1 VGGFIKYRNEAE
13 RKECDKLIREL
24 PAVFGRI
31 VKAVG
36 NLDRQFLQ
44 ISASV
49 DDITRS
55 SLGGK
60 APKQA
65 RDLQAALSSIQAQ
78 LQRLASSTREAR
90 REMPAQEIAAH
101 RRNLGKIVASLD
113 KSSQT
118 QALITQNLS
127 EAYARIKRLEELYQ
141 PLESGSATGT
151 TESIDRQNTVSR
163 SPA

>member
-1 VGGFIKYRNEAE
+1 MLRVSHGGGIVGGFISYRNEAE
-13 RKECDKLIREL
+13 RKEFDKLLREL
-24 PAVFGRI
+24 PPVFGRI
-31 VKAVG
+31 VKAAS

-65 RDLQAALSSIQAQ
+65 RGLQEALSSIQAQ

-90 REMPAQEIAAH
+90 REMPAKEIAAH
-101 RRNLGKIVASLD
+101 RRNLRKILALLD
-113 KSSQT
+113 RSSQN
-118 QALITQNLS
+118 QALIAQNLS
-127 EAYARIKRLEELYQ
+127 EVHTRIKRLEELYQ
-141 PLESGSATGT
+141 PLESGSATG
-151 TESIDRQNTVSR
+151 NN
-163 SPA
+163 